1 MDNLTSVSQTS
12 PTVWS
17 RRDSNME
24 LFRIVAMLLVM
35 VVHADFRALQVPTAS
50 DFYDDTY
57 RTVMRLLV
65 ESLSIICVNTFV
77 LLSGWFG
84 IRCRINRILEF
95 IFQVCFFSLL
105 GIGVALFMVPE
116 EVSPLRGVASFFLI
130 GDGDYWF
137 VKCYLLMYIFVP
149 VMNSFVEHCTERQFR
164 TFLIVFY
171 AFQSLYGF
179 IGGADWFKFGY
190 SGLSFM
196 GLYLLAR
203 YIRLYPNRL
212 TSFNKRWDMI
222 VYFMF
227 VVVMTLLGIA
237 VLATGQNPKIIGRIY
252 AYTSPLVIIP
262 SIYFL
267 LFFTKIKLSYNK
279 VINWVAASCFAIYLV
294 HSNCW
299 LARYYNQ
306 AISYFF
312 TTFKGVAFIIRAM
325 LFISLVFVGSILID
339 KLRILFWKWWCSL
352 LNNICGLKVWRK
364 FTHKR

>member
-1 MDNLTSVSQTS
+1 MSVHG
-12 PTVWS
+12 S

-24 LFRIVAMLLVM
+24 LLRIVAMLLVM
-35 VVHADFRALQVPTAS
+35 IVHADFRALQVPSVS

-57 RTVMRLLV
+57 RTVMRLFV

-84 IRCRINRILEF
+84 IRFRINRILEF

-105 GIGVALFMVPE
+105 GIGVAVFMVPE
-116 EVSPLRGVASFFLI
+116 EVFPLRGVASFFLF

-137 VKCYLLMYIFVP
+137 VKCYLLMYIFAP

-164 TFLIVFY
+164 IFLIVFY
-171 AFQSLYGF
+171 SFQTVYGF
-179 IGGADWFKFGY
+179 IGGADWFKLGY

-203 YIRLYPNRL
+203 YIRLYPNSL

-222 VYFMF
+222 VYLIF

-237 VLATGQNPKIIGRIY
+237 VLAAGQNPKILGRMY

-267 LFFTKIKLSYNK
+267 LFFSKVKLSYNRI
-279 VINWVAASCFAIYLV
+279 INWVAASCFAIYLV

-306 AISYFF
+306 AIYYFF
-312 TTFKGVAFIIRAM
+312 TMFKGVAFIIRAM

-339 KLRILFWKWWCSL
+339 KIRHLLWKLIVPLFQHTKEPM
-352 LNNICGLKVWRK
+352 R
-364 FTHKR
+364 